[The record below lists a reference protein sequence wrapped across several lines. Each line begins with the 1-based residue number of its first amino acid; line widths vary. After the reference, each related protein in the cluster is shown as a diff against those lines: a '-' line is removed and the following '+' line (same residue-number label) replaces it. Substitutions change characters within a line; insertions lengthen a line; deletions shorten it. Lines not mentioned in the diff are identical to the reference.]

1 MPRFRRLLR
10 WGLLALAGVCVLG
23 LLALGTLYFLIS
35 SKLPDV

>member
-10 WGLLALAGVCVLG
+10 WALFVFAGLAVLG
-23 LLALGTLYFLIS
+23 AITLGTLYFLVS